1 MTTSTTGRP
10 RRSSAGGF
18 TVTELLVVMVIMA
31 LLAGLAVPSFARSL
45 QSERLR
51 TGARTVVSMVQ
62 LARTRAIT
70 RHTFTRLSIDYDQG
84 LLTIEELQ
92 QPDAMA
98 SGAGSLASA
107 GSQQPTWVEQRDS
120 LGRPRSLPGGVRIT
134 YAGGD
139 PTAATGGSATR
150 VDALTFRPDGST
162 DDAMLLLEGY
172 QSERLG
178 VAVRK
183 TRLQARLLTP
193 EEMAGTSSVEA
204 NW

>member
-10 RRSSAGGF
+10 RRSSARGF

-70 RHTFTRLSIDYDQG
+70 RHTFTRLRIDYDEG
-84 LLTIEELQ
+84 LLTIEELS
-92 QPDAMA
+92 QPDVMSGRAGSMA
-98 SGAGSLASA
+98 SAESR
-107 GSQQPTWVEQRDS
+107 QPTWVEQRDS
-120 LGRPRSLPGGVRIT
+120 LGRPRSLPGGVRLT

-139 PTAATGGSATR
+139 PTAGAGSATR
-150 VDALTFRPDGST
+150 ADALTFRPDGST
-162 DDAMLLLEGY
+162 DDAMLMLQGY
-172 QSERLG
+172 QGERLG
-178 VAVRK
+178 VAVQRA
-183 TRLQARLLTP
+183 RLQARLLTP
-193 EEMAGTSSVEA
+193 EEMASAPSAGA